1 MRAATP
7 EIPPTP
13 ESVSDNPLLLST
25 AIEAVVRAGDVMR
38 ARFGG
43 DVRVDKKGQIDLV
56 TEVDIAI
63 EREFRAMIGGRFPD
77 HAILGEELG
86 GSATVP
92 PGPCW
97 IFDPIDGTTNYAH
110 GLPIYCSSLGL
121 EVDGEVVVAA
131 IYDPSRQELF
141 TAEKGEGAW
150 LNGDPLRVSAT
161 DRLIDSLLVTGFPYD
176 VRLRQEELIAIFAAF
191 LTEARAV
198 RRLGSAAVDLCYVAA
213 GRFDGF
219 WEQHLKPWDVAA
231 GSLIVT
237 EAGGRMSRMD
247 GTAFSV
253 EAGSLLASNGCLHGG
268 MVRLI
273 AAVQTTELPRVD
285 LVGAIGDADASVI
298 DRQAFDASGRF
309 IMPTMLRERARIADL
324 AFFIG
329 TGDTF
334 EIWNPRLLIETP
346 DIDEELKEVV
356 AALLKSRG
364 AA

>member
-1 MRAATP
+1 MATSAFL
-7 EIPPTP
+7 E
-13 ESVSDNPLLLST
+13 T
-25 AIEAVVRAGDVMR
+25 ARDIVLRAGEIQSGR
-38 ARFGG
+38 QRSGF
-43 DVRVDKKGQIDLV
+43 RIDKKGVTDLV
-56 TEVDIAI
+56 TEVDLEC
-63 EREFRAMIGGRFPD
+63 ERMCRAVLAERYPD
-77 HAILGEELG
+77 HDILAEELG
-86 GSATVP
+86 GRTTGAHASKYR
-92 PGPCW
+92 W
-97 IFDPIDGTTNYAH
+97 IFDPLDGTTNYAH

-150 LNGDPLRVSAT
+150 LNGERLRVSAT

-273 AAVQTTELPRVD
+273 AAVQTPPGPFV
-285 LVGAIGDADASVI
+285 
-298 DRQAFDASGRF
+298 
-309 IMPTMLRERARIADL
+309 
-324 AFFIG
+324 
-329 TGDTF
+329 
-334 EIWNPRLLIETP
+334 
-346 DIDEELKEVV
+346 
-356 AALLKSRG
+356 
-364 AA
+364 